1 MHYEKK
7 SKIKFCNYIAKS
19 KAQTYQTNAYKKKPT
34 TILMTGYRKRK
45 NKLHYNNRDYI

>member
-19 KAQTYQTNAYKKKPT
+19 KAQTYQTNAYKKKKPT

-45 NKLHYNNRDYI
+45 KEKRDYI

>member
-19 KAQTYQTNAYKKKPT
+19 KAQTYQKNAYKKKTNYHTHDWVQKKKKQTLLQQP
-34 TILMTGYRKRK
+34 
-45 NKLHYNNRDYI
+45 